1 MKLSS
6 VRRGAGRPTRE
17 QTKAIDAIIL
27 AGARRMFCQSGLAG
41 TTMDE
46 IATAT
51 GVTKHTIYRR
61 YPGKESLL
69 DAVVK
74 QDLEA
79 MVGRIEGAADSPD
92 PLESLR
98 QAAYSHF
105 SFYIEPDRARF
116 PAFLLAECSYS
127 KDIRPK
133 KAEWEAIAL
142 APMVTRIH
150 RASASGLLRPGE
162 PRSIALLLLDLFGG
176 ALNRQHH
183 GHPDPYGGD
192 TPEDYF
198 DNRWR
203 IFLRAMT
210 V

>member
-1 MKLSS
+1 MKVSS

-17 QTKAIDAIIL
+17 QAKAIDAIIL

-41 TTMDE
+41 TTMDD
-46 IATAT
+46 IAGAT

-61 YPGKESLL
+61 YPGKTALL

-79 MVGRIEGAADSPD
+79 MVARIEAAADSPD

-98 QAAYSHF
+98 QAAYGHF
-105 SFYIEPDRARF
+105 SFYIEPERARF

-127 KDIRPK
+127 SEIQPRMV
-133 KAEWEAIAL
+133 EWEAIAL
-142 APMVTRIH
+142 EPMAARIR
-150 RASASGLLRPGE
+150 RALATGLLRPGE

-176 ALNRQHH
+176 ALHRHHH

-192 TPEDYF
+192 TPDSYF
-198 DNRWR
+198 DSRWQ